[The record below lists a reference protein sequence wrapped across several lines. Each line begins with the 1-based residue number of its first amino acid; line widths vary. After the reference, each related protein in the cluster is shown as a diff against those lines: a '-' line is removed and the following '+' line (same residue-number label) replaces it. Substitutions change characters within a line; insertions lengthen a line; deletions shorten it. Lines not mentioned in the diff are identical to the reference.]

1 MLLILEVS
9 IDFKALVFGRSS
21 DRDLHALVTA
31 WFRHLFKFIHSV
43 QSRFVNSIDL
53 TGNLLTSA
61 NSVDQAG
68 CISLTNQ
75 EQWKSL
81 AGNEGSRHTNAA
93 VYVVVGKTLLQGP
106 VNKYE
111 KHF

>member
-9 IDFKALVFGRSS
+9 IDFKPPVFGRSC

-31 WFRHLFKFIHSV
+31 WFRYLFKFIHSV
-43 QSRFVNSIDL
+43 QSRLVNSINL
-53 TGNLLTSA
+53 TGNLLASA

-68 CISLTNQ
+68 CMSLTNQ

-81 AGNEGSRHTNAA
+81 AGNEGSRYTYAA
-93 VYVVVGKTLLQGP
+93 VYVVVGETLLQGP